1 MLEGIQSLV
10 LQTFFKLDELYKPTG
25 FTNHT
30 YLTNLLLEGIGS
42 SVLQILQTFYKPFA
56 RKYIIMCFTHLLQI
70 LQTLRTLQTVQTLQT
85 LQALQNIQTF
95 TKPTNLLQIIYKP
108 FTNDLQTFCSKV

>member
-1 MLEGIQSLV
+1 MLEGKQSLV

-25 FTNHT
+25 FTNH
-30 YLTNLLLEGIGS
+30 TNLLLEGIGS

-85 LQALQNIQTF
+85 LKSLQTIS
-95 TKPTNLLQIIYKP
+95 KP
-108 FTNDLQTFCSKV
+108 FTDQTFCSNV